1 MRKRVFLIVGALAAA
16 LSVSIGAV
24 AVIAQETASDTDT
37 DKTKKTI
44 QSFVSRVAENL
55 DVDEET
61 VQAAFDQA
69 RDDMMEDLKAA
80 HRAALEEKLTAAV
93 EGGAIT
99 QEQADEYLEWFDA
112 RPDDLGIGGSKG
124 RHHGGFGFGHHRG
137 RK

>member
-24 AVIAQETASDTDT
+24 AVMGQESSSDTDT
-37 DKTKKTI
+37 DETTTTI

-55 DVDEET
+55 ELDEDT

-69 RDDMMEDLKAA
+69 RDDMKEDLKAA
-80 HRAALEEKLTAAV
+80 YRAALVEKLEAAV
-93 EGGAIT
+93 EDDEIT
-99 QEQADEYLEWFDA
+99 EDQMDEYVGWYDA
-112 RPDDLGIGGSKG
+112 TPEDLGIGGFKG

-137 RK
+137 WK